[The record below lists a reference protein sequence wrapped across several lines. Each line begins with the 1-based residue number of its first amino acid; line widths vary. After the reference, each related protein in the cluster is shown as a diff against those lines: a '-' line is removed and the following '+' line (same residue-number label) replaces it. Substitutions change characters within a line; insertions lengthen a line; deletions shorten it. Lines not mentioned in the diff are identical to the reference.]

1 MALPVCD
8 ACNFSVDVSCS
19 LIYETLKHDGHQ
31 HPLILSS
38 SRSTRK
44 CSVCNSKSKIFLC
57 SRCKFILNFKRATLP
72 LTVKYEQHEHLFTL
86 CYTVEDGSGE
96 YYCDICE
103 EERDAKN
110 WFYYCADCDY
120 PAHPHCIFGYAKNDE
135 EDFRNIKFGVTAHIR
150 SISIPSLLFVR
161 LRTNF
166 YVMNVI
172 NLVMHWLMNAPHV
185 TSIFTKI
192 VLQGGRMI

>member
-1 MALPVCD
+1 MCDAFLCLSNGFTYVCD
-8 ACNFSVDVSCS
+8 ACNFSIDVSCS

-38 SRSTRK
+38 SRSMGK
-44 CSVCNSKSKIFLC
+44 CSACNSKGKIFRC
-57 SRCKFILNFKRATLP
+57 SRFKFTLNFKCATLP

-86 CYTVEDGSGE
+86 CYIVEDDSGE
-96 YYCDICE
+96 YYCDNCE
-103 EERDAKN
+103 EKRDAKN
-110 WFYYCADCDY
+110 WFYYCANCIY
-120 PAHPHCIFGYAKNDE
+120 PAHPLTLAQIP
-135 EDFRNIKFGVTAHIR
+135 

-166 YVMNVI
+166 YVINVV
-172 NLVMHWLMNAPHV
+172 NLEMHWLMNAPHV